1 VKLAALIVAL
11 AGLAFIWRRDAVAA
25 DKDSAPLGAAA
36 ADAPAGL
43 AEGTDTASAAEA
55 VDLDVTNTTA
65 NTQNSLTIGNDAR
78 TEVGGDLVLGGGTS
92 GGLDPGDGTSGGSGN
107 TINTEQ
113 NTITIGN
120 DSVFHVG
127 SGRRPARSSD
137 YEEFW
142 NAHPNATINVPGSNT
157 RALFQIA
164 DSAVSLERQAES
176 GALKT
181 LGFGTKPG
189 VEGVSVYEQIV
200 ALWNQHFGNV
210 IAFPG
215 QPIN

>member
-78 TEVGGDLVLGGGTS
+78 TEVGGDLVLGGGG
-92 GGLDPGDGTSGGSGN
+92 GGLDPGDGSGGGN

-120 DSVFHVG
+120 DSVLHVG

-142 NAHPNATINVPGSNT
+142 NAHPNAPLKVPGT
-157 RALFQIA
+157 GDRALYQIA
-164 DSAVSLERQAES
+164 ESAAALEQQAES

-181 LGFGTKPG
+181 LGFGQRAG
-189 VEGVSVYEQIV
+189 DVSVYDQLA

>member
-78 TEVGGDLVLGGGTS
+78 TEVGGDLVLGGGG
-92 GGLDPGDGTSGGSGN
+92 GGLDPGDGSGGGN

-120 DSVFHVG
+120 DSVLHVG

-142 NAHPNATINVPGSNT
+142 IVSVNQQLQPDGANSE
-157 RALFQIA
+157 RALSQIFSSPA
-164 DSAVSLERQAES
+164 DLERAANDPY
-176 GALKT
+176 GLPKT
-181 LGFGTKPG
+181 TVRGQPQSL
-189 VEGVSVYEQIV
+189 YDQV
-200 ALWNQHFGNV
+200 AGLWNQHFGNV